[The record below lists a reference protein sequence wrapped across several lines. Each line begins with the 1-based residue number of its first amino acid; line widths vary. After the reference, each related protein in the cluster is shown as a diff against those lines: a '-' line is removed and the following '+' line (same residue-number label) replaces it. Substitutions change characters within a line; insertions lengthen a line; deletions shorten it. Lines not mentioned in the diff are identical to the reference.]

1 MSIRVAVVDDQALF
15 RAGIALIVGTQP
27 DLELV
32 AECASGEDAVRLVR
46 ETSGIDVI
54 LMDVLMPGLGGIAAT
69 SAITALPGAP
79 RVLMLTTFEDDATV
93 AQAIAAGASGFV
105 LKDARAELLLSA
117 VRSVADGTAVLA
129 RSAPLGQLARGVA
142 ASAPTPP
149 EYETL
154 TASERTVFRHVVAG
168 LSNREIA
175 DVAFLSEAT
184 VKSYVSRILA
194 KVGARDRVQLV
205 LFAVRHGLTD

>member
-15 RAGIALIVGTQP
+15 RAGIALIIGTQP

-32 AECASGEDAVRLVR
+32 GECESGEDAVRLVR
-46 ETSGIDVI
+46 EGAGIDVI
-54 LMDVLMPGLGGIAAT
+54 LMDVLMPGLGGIDAT
-69 SAITALPGAP
+69 AAITALPDAP

-93 AQAIAAGASGFV
+93 SQAIAAGASGFV

-129 RSAPLGQLARGVA
+129 RSAPLARLARGTGGRHSV
-142 ASAPTPP
+142 PR

-154 TASERTVFRHVVAG
+154 TSSEQTVFRLVAAG
-168 LSNREIA
+168 LSNREIG
-175 DVAFLSEAT
+175 DVASLSEAT

-194 KVGARDRVQLV
+194 KIGVRDRVQLV
-205 LFAVRHGLTD
+205 LFAVRNGLTD